1 MMLQRAIS
9 VSQARTNIFKLIEET
24 NQNHTPIMITG
35 KQNNA
40 VLLSLDDWNAIQET
54 LYLSS
59 ILEVKKSIIDG
70 LNTTLDECEEYEW

>member
-1 MMLQRAIS
+1 MLQKAIS

-59 ILEVKKSIIDG
+59 IPEVKKSIIDG
-70 LNTTLDECEEYEW
+70 LNTKLDECEEYEW